1 MESKIYK
8 FSNCLSLMSIFGG
21 EKISLK
27 TDEMMEILGRQ
38 EVLTMERS
46 EVVKRKPRLD

>member
-1 MESKIYK
+1 
-8 FSNCLSLMSIFGG
+8 MSIFGG

-38 EVLTMERS
+38 EVTRLTEGVSMCMYMLLLQ
-46 EVVKRKPRLD
+46 V